1 MAWSVWLFCRG
12 RCWKHFREL
21 VAAAWRWC
29 TVLPQS
35 SRLHVHTYL
44 RVQTIRWLFGIM
56 AKRLFFSLLM
66 LFFLYNDCQHTAR
79 LLSAYQ
85 TYNRQNE
92 DMRNVRISNKTR

>member
-1 MAWSVWLFCRG
+1 M
-12 RCWKHFREL
+12 HFREL

-35 SRLHVHTYL
+35 SRLHLHTYL
-44 RVQTIRWLFGIM
+44 RAQTIRWLFGIM